1 MDKRTQIQHEASNEW
16 LSHKRGICVLRTGS
30 GKMRLLAMCLL
41 KAIRDGL
48 ISDKD
53 KVMFMAEVSLN
64 LKSRRRQDFLKDL
77 AVVEG
82 MLGIKNTCEIIFQT
96 YQANKSISD
105 EVKLLLLDEVDVPS
119 TVLIKPLLEYKN
131 YLVGVTATLKE
142 TGEVSKKEL
151 VEQLAPVIYR
161 YGFNQALEDGIANKV
176 NLYRIPH
183 ELGSNSVNIWG
194 SKWGTEKEYW
204 EFWNNKAKEIAFSN
218 PTWSLSIKKNKLPR
232 FLFNLESKIPLVRR
246 FLSVAKKKTI
256 GFGKELL
263 YLEKISRN
271 VVTEKTY
278 IDLLAKLERGEITHV
293 LSSKKIQRGENIPS
307 IVNILLIGVGK
318 DSDMIEQLAGRS
330 RFEEGKETN
339 VFVVVTKGTY
349 EERWFEE
356 IIKKRDKNGKVKSTL
371 NWEFKGDLKL

>member
-48 ISDKD
+48 VSDKD

-77 AVVEG
+77 VVVEE

>member
-48 ISDKD
+48 VSDKD
-53 KVMFMAEVSLN
+53 KVMFMAEVSLD
-64 LKSRRRQDFLKDL
+64 LKSRRRKDFLKDL
-77 AVVEG
+77 SVVEE

>member
-48 ISDKD
+48 VSDKD
-53 KVMFMAEVSLN
+53 KVMFMAEVSLD
-64 LKSRRRQDFLKDL
+64 LKSRRRKDFLKDL
-77 AVVEG
+77 SVVEE

-218 PTWSLSIKKNKLPR
+218 PAWSLSIKKNKLPR

>member
-1 MDKRTQIQHEASNEW
+1 LDKRTQIQHEASNEW

>member
-1 MDKRTQIQHEASNEW
+1 MDKRTQIQHEASDEW
-16 LSHKRGICVLRTGS
+16 LNHKRGICVLRTGS

-48 ISDKD
+48 VSNKD
-53 KVMFMAEVSLN
+53 KVMFMAEVSLD
-64 LKSRRRQDFLKDL
+64 LKSRRRKDFLKDL
-77 AVVEG
+77 SVVEE